1 MVQTCDVLIAV
12 NYYYYHVIVNYYY
25 STTTTAS
32 TVFYIL
38 HVIKGHVGVAQ
49 FMNLGN
55 FDLLMLV

>member
-1 MVQTCDVLIAV
+1 MLIAV